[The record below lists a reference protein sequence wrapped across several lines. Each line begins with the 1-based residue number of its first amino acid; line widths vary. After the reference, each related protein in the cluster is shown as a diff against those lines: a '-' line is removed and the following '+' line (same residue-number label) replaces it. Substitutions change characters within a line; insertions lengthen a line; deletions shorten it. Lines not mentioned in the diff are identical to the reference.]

1 MTQGIDKLM
10 TGPQAPQSALPI
22 GATSSVDHVRLV
34 EITPSSD
41 IVHSVLG
48 SCMCK
53 YPHFN
58 AMECMSHD
66 VLTALK
72 STLSDKR

>member
-22 GATSSVDHVRLV
+22 GATSSVDPVRLV

-48 SCMCK
+48 V
-53 YPHFN
+53 
-58 AMECMSHD
+58 SH
-66 VLTALK
+66 AK
-72 STLSDKR
+72 SPELIVESNLAGFLYV